1 MMVLTKYADSEIGV
15 IKVDIDQILE
25 DSDVDYLYVTSQP
38 PLTVAAGKPFEY
50 QLLVRSK
57 QGGVKMTL
65 DAGPTGM
72 KLQGNGKLVW
82 KVPRGKRLQ
91 TESIIISI
99 TDKTEQQIFHSFDL
113 NVE

>member
-1 MMVLTKYADSEIGV
+1 MSAHPKNPTQREATSYSEMAVVFSERIV
-15 IKVDIDQILE
+15 C
-25 DSDVDYLYVTSQP
+25 
-38 PLTVAAGKPFEY
+38 AF
-50 QLLVRSK
+50 VRSK
-57 QGGVKMTL
+57 QGVVKMTL